1 MIVLIDNMGGIK
13 MEITKQEFERYE
25 EVREGGTTNMLLVNN
40 VMTLSGLDKEKILHI
55 MKNYEEL
62 RKKFS

>member
-1 MIVLIDNMGGIK
+1 

>member
-1 MIVLIDNMGGIK
+1 

-25 EVREGGTTNMLLVNN
+25 EVREGGTTNMFMVSN
-40 VMTLSGLDKEKILHI
+40 VMALSGLDREKILYI
-55 MKNYEEL
+55 MQNYEEL